1 MNSLQT
7 PPSAPY
13 LGAKLHGQ
21 VTHELGRRIV
31 GGLYPPGSRLPNEED
46 LCLELGVSRSALREA
61 TKALAAKRLIESR
74 PRIGTTVR
82 APVLWNTLD
91 PDVLAWRCATL
102 PDARFFAQLTEM
114 REMIE
119 PHGAALAARHRSAQQ
134 LAAMQS
140 AYQRMADSAT
150 LEEWVEADLAF
161 HSALLHASNNLL
173 LIPLVAVIGS
183 ALETLLSQTARR
195 ATDFKIALPEHKRV
209 LDAVAH
215 QDANAAFHGMSL
227 LLTDTRRRVPEWQDA
242 DIDSTTL
249 LVAQG

>member
-1 MNSLQT
+1 MPK
-7 PPSAPY
+7 PPSTAVTPY
-13 LGAKLHGQ
+13 SGAKLHGQ

-46 LCLELGVSRSALREA
+46 LCQELGVSRSALREA
-61 TKALAAKRLIESR
+61 TKALAAKRLIEAR

-82 APVLWNTLD
+82 PPLSWNTLD

-102 PDARFFAQLTEM
+102 PDAGFFSQLTEM

-119 PHGAALAARHRSAQQ
+119 PHGAALAARHRSPDQ
-134 LAAMQS
+134 LAAIEA
-140 AYQRMADSAT
+140 AYQRMADAAT
-150 LEEWVEADLAF
+150 LEDWVAADLAF

-195 ATDFKIALPEHKRV
+195 ATDFKIALPDHKRV
-209 LDAVAH
+209 LDAVAQ
-215 QDANAAFHGMSL
+215 QDPNAAFHGMSL
-227 LLTDTRRRVPEWQDA
+227 LLTDTRRRVPEWQ
-242 DIDSTTL
+242 IGNTTDSML
-249 LVAQG
+249 APQG